1 MGGGILHEGLL
12 VLGQDFL
19 GVHALLQAAF
29 ADIGGRI
36 CAGQIHDSTVIHS
49 ASCVERKRM
58 FECGG
63 FEMPPRGGAA
73 GELLT
78 LRANPSTWADLVMRA
93 GTGPGALPGYRSVR
107 PSG

>member
-58 FECGG
+58 FERDG
-63 FEMPPRGGAA
+63 FEMPPQRGAA
-73 GELLT
+73 ERGSKFEKYKLG
-78 LRANPSTWADLVMRA
+78 S
-93 GTGPGALPGYRSVR
+93 
-107 PSG
+107 